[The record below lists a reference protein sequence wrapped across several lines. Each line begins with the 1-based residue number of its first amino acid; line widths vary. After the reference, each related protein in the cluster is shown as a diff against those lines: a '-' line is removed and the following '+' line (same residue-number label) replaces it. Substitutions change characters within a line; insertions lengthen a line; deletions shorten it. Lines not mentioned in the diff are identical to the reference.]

1 MCDACQ
7 LPGCQLC
14 TSLDICQTCLDEEQ
28 TLHWDNQCI
37 CKDLN
42 MKPNSDDACSLC
54 DLHGCASCDA
64 QDATQ
69 CFMSLDRSATIEGGV
84 VVCPENQRLGT
95 QGMCTTCMVV
105 GCYQCVEGNPNECA
119 QCKDFYGTTIIG
131 GKCVCQ
137 NQFMKPRVDGICDY
151 CAVDGCASCGKII
164 NECVECE
171 ESRVLDEFQQ
181 CVTV

>member
-1 MCDACQ
+1 
-7 LPGCQLC
+7 
-14 TSLDICQTCLDEEQ
+14 
-28 TLHWDNQCI
+28 
-37 CKDLN
+37 
-42 MKPNSDDACSLC
+42 MKPNSEDACSLC

-69 CFMSLDRSATIEGGV
+69 CFMSLDQSATIEGGV

-137 NQFMKPRVDGICDY
+137 N
-151 CAVDGCASCGKII
+151 
-164 NECVECE
+164 
-171 ESRVLDEFQQ
+171 
-181 CVTV
+181 